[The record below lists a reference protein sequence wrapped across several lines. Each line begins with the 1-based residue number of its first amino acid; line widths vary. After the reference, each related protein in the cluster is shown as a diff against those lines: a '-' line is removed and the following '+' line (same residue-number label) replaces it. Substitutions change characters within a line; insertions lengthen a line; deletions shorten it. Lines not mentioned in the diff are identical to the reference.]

1 MPAREQQTCNP
12 NLKAPLKLHR
22 WLAIPV
28 IAMLAACG
36 GSSTQKPQPD
46 STPEITEKQEVK
58 LTAEDLLLLAQQSSF
73 DQAQVYQLRA
83 AEILAQE
90 GKPDAALRLLA
101 KIHAY
106 RLPFSLQKRFVFL
119 SAELSLGTGEG
130 WQALIALNN
139 TGNLIYDRLSPTEQM
154 SLTAYRAHAY
164 GILGYHEAS
173 AREYLL
179 LARQQTGQP
188 AQQAYEQLWQ
198 ALLNITLND
207 IRSLM
212 DSEKDD
218 ELRGWLDLARVRKE
232 AANNLDQFNAEL
244 SRWLRHWSDHPGA
257 LALPRDMAFL
267 VEISRNPVQHIAV
280 FLPQS
285 GPLARAG
292 NAIRDGIVAAAVDA
306 RAQSAATPKLSFYDS
321 NTMSLDE
328 LYRAAMAAGAEVA
341 IGPLSK
347 NKVTELQERGAL
359 ALPTLALNYGTNAET
374 ENNQLFQYAI
384 SAEDEASQAAKT
396 AWQDGKKR
404 ALTLTPASDWGGRAL
419 TAFET
424 TWSEQGGTVAE
435 TAMYSGKTNLGLS
448 IEKML
453 EVDKSERR
461 WRRMSQILDQKI
473 EFEPRRRQDIDMMFL
488 VATPATARQ
497 VKPALA
503 FYYAADLPVYAT
515 SHLYNGKA
523 SPSRD
528 QDLNGINFC
537 DIPWFLENDSSLK
550 RQIDKAWPDETN
562 RYGRLFAMGTDALQL
577 AGRLRM
583 LQALPDS
590 KVYGAT
596 GALSMQGNQTIQRQ
610 LEWATF
616 VRGRPVMRQYL
627 VSPAAQS
634 DG

>member
-1 MPAREQQTCNP
+1 MPASDQRYRNRLRQA
-12 NLKAPLKLHR
+12 KHRVHR
-22 WLAIPV
+22 WIAIPV
-28 IAMLAACG
+28 IALLSACG
-36 GSSTQKPQPD
+36 SGPSEQPQTGGNDTNSVGQQTSSL
-46 STPEITEKQEVK
+46 S
-58 LTAEDLLLLAQQSSF
+58 AEDLLLLAQQSSF
-73 DQAQVYQLRA
+73 DQSQVYRLRA

-90 GKPDAALRLLA
+90 ENVDAALRILA

-106 RLPFSLQKRFVFL
+106 RLPFTLQKRFVFL
-119 SAELSLGTGEG
+119 STELSLNSGEG

-139 TGNLIYDRLSPTEQM
+139 TGNLIYDRLSASEQIA
-154 SLTAYRAHAY
+154 LTGYRAQAY
-164 GILGYHEAS
+164 GMLGYHEAS
-173 AREYLL
+173 AREYLV
-179 LARQQTGQP
+179 LARQQTGLP
-188 AQQAYEQLWQ
+188 AEQAYNMLWQ
-198 ALLNITLND
+198 ALLNITLDD
-207 IRSLM
+207 IRSLI
-212 DSEKDD
+212 DQETDQ
-218 ELRGWLDLARVRKE
+218 ELQGWLDLARVRKE

-244 SRWLRHWSDHPGA
+244 SRWLRHWSDHPAA
-257 LALPRDMAFL
+257 LSLPRDMAFL

-285 GPLARAG
+285 GSLARAG
-292 NAIRDGIVAAAVDA
+292 NAIRDGIIAASLSAKNQGAV
-306 RAQSAATPKLSFYDS
+306 TPKLSFFDS
-321 NTMSLDE
+321 NTLNLDE
-328 LYRAAMAAGAEVA
+328 LYRSAMAAGAEVA

-347 NKVTELQERGAL
+347 GKVTELQQSNAL
-359 ALPTLALNYGTNAET
+359 ALPTLALNYGTAEET
-374 ENNQLFQYAI
+374 NNPHLFQFAI
-384 SAEDEASQAAKT
+384 SAEDEAAQAAKT

-424 TWSEQGGTVAE
+424 SWSEQGGSIAE

-461 WRRMSQILDQKI
+461 WRRMSQLLDQKI

-503 FYYAADLPVYAT
+503 FYYASNLPVYAT
-515 SHLYNGKA
+515 SHLYNGK
-523 SPSRD
+523 PDPQRD

-537 DIPWFLENDSSLK
+537 DIPWFLENSQGLK
-550 RQIDKAWPDETN
+550 RQIDSAWPEETN

-583 LQALPDS
+583 LEALPDS
-590 KVYGAT
+590 KVFGAT
-596 GALSMQGNQTIQRQ
+596 GALSMREKQIIQRQ

-616 VRGRPVMRQYL
+616 VRGKPVMRQYL
-627 VSPAAQS
+627 ESPTS
-634 DG
+634 

>member
-1 MPAREQQTCNP
+1 MPASEQRYPNP
-12 NLKAPLKLHR
+12 NLKTPIKLYR
-22 WLAIPV
+22 WLAVPV
-28 IAMLAACG
+28 IVLLAACSG
-36 GSSTQKPQPD
+36 APTNQSTPD
-46 STPEITEKQEVK
+46 SGAAGSQEIQ

-73 DQAQVYQLRA
+73 DQSQIYQLRA

-90 GKPDAALRLLA
+90 GKPNAALTILE

-139 TGNLIYDRLSPTEQM
+139 TGSLIYDRLTPTEQM

-164 GILGYHEAS
+164 GILGYHESS
-173 AREYLL
+173 AREYLT
-179 LARQQTGQP
+179 LARQQTGLP

-198 ALLNITLND
+198 SLLNITLDD
-207 IRSLM
+207 IRTLM
-212 DSEKDD
+212 DSEEDK
-218 ELRGWLDLARVRKE
+218 ELLGWLDLARVRKE
-232 AANNLDQFNAEL
+232 AANNLDQFNTEL
-244 SRWLRHWSDHPGA
+244 TRWLGQWSDHPGA
-257 LALPRDMAFL
+257 QALPKDMAFL
-267 VEISRNPVQHIAV
+267 VEISRNPIQHIAV

-285 GPLARAG
+285 GSLARAG
-292 NAIRDGIVAAAVDA
+292 NAIRDGIIAASVDA
-306 RAQSAATPKLSFYDS
+306 RAQSAATPKLSFFDS
-321 NTMSLDE
+321 NTLSLDE
-328 LYRAAMAAGAEVA
+328 LYHSAMAAGAEVV

-347 NKVTELQERGAL
+347 SKVSELQKRETL
-359 ALPTLALNYGTNAET
+359 ALPTLALNYGTYEKTINPH
-374 ENNQLFQYAI
+374 LFQYAI
-384 SAEDEASQAAKT
+384 SAEDEASQAAVT

-404 ALTLTPASDWGGRAL
+404 ALTLTPGNDWGGRAL

-435 TAMYSGKTNLGLS
+435 TAMYSNKTNLGLT

-461 WRRMSQILDQKI
+461 WRRISQILDQKI
-473 EFEPRRRQDIDMMFL
+473 EFEPRRRQDVDMMFL

-515 SHLYNGKA
+515 SHLYNGKP
-523 SPSRD
+523 SPARD
-528 QDLNGINFC
+528 QDLNGIHFC
-537 DIPWFLENDSSLK
+537 DIPWFLENSSSLK
-550 RQIDKAWPDETN
+550 RQITSAWPEETN
-562 RYGRLFAMGTDALQL
+562 HYGRLFAMGSDALQL

-596 GALSMQGNQTIQRQ
+596 GALSMRPNQRVQRQ

-616 VRGRPVMRQYL
+616 VRGQPVMRQYL
-627 VSPAAQS
+627 ASPGTKS